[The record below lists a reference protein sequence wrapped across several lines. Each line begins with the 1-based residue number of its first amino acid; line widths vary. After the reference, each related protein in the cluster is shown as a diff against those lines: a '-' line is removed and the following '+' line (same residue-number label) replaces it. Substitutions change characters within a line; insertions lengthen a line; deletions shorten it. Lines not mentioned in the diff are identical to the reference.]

1 MPTLYLHAGVHR
13 TATSST
19 QHFLRDNAGVLLSKG
34 YLYPFKSFRHEVQVK
49 EIANRRGTSADL
61 AAELMR
67 QVNAAPAPVHSVIF
81 SDEDISIVPDLGL
94 FADLKQQFDVKV
106 VMSLRRQDLWLESWY
121 LQNVKWQW
129 NPLLAHLR
137 FDQFLERRAE
147 FFWIDYAKQLA
158 RYEAI
163 FGEGSVITSVFEPQA
178 MPAGPI
184 AAVLKMVGITDLTG
198 FGPFLNI
205 NSSMSPLVSEF
216 MRHLPLDGI
225 DEQDR
230 AIFERAFVA
239 MDKKLQT
246 NGSKLLMPH
255 EERMQILAEFAAS
268 NRETARRYL
277 GRDVLFEEPV
287 PGPDA
292 LLADRQ
298 LPPNSVR
305 LMKTMVASMV
315 RELGDLMTQ
324 ARLAR
329 ERAARQRRG

>member
-1 MPTLYLHAGVHR
+1 MPTLFLHAGVHR

-19 QHFLRDNAGVLLSKG
+19 QQFLRDNATVLRAKG
-34 YLYPFKSFRHEVQVK
+34 YLYPFNSPRHEQQVK
-49 EIANRRGTSADL
+49 QVVNGRRPAADL
-61 AAELMR
+61 AHDLLTQM
-67 QVNAAPAPVHSVIF
+67 QNAGNHVHSVIF
-81 SDEDISIVPDLGL
+81 SDEDISIVPDPQI
-94 FADLKQQFDVKV
+94 FAALTDVFDVKV
-106 VMSLRRQDLWLESWY
+106 VVQLRRQDLWLESWY

-137 FDQFLERRAE
+137 FDQFMERRAE
-147 FFWIDYAKQLA
+147 FFWIDYAKRLA
-158 RYEAI
+158 QYEAV
-163 FGEGSVITSVFEPQA
+163 FGPESVIVGVFESQA
-178 MPAGPI
+178 MPDGPI
-184 AAVLKMVGITDLTG
+184 AAVLEMLGVIDLAG

-225 DEQDR
+225 DERDR

-255 EERMQILAEFAAS
+255 DQRLQVLEEFAAS
-268 NRETARRYL
+268 NRHTAQRYL
-277 GRDVLFEEPV
+277 GRDVLFEEKV

-292 LLADRQ
+292 LMADRQ
-298 LPPNSVR
+298 LQPNSIK

-315 RELGDLMTQ
+315 RELGDLMTE
-324 ARLAR
+324 ARMGR
-329 ERAARQRRG
+329 ERAAKRHKG